1 MLYAS
6 YWEKVPTMRKCIFMS
21 TIPIPARLFMY
32 YAKAFART
40 LCLLMLIDLMQ
51 RYDPSIYIY
60 LYYGSTMCYY
70 VFPVTTKTTCMLLS
84 FFPSIAYP
92 KSTRFAGTTY
102 TLNKL
107 KCQRQHTFRGNYRH
121 WLNSC
126 LVPAVGG
133 LFQPGD
139 PGLRCSNTLILLI

>member
-1 MLYAS
+1 MVPIMLYAS

-51 RYDPSIYIY
+51 R
-60 LYYGSTMCYY
+60 Y

>member
-1 MLYAS
+1 MVPIMLYAS

-60 LYYGSTMCYY
+60 IYTMEVLC
-70 VFPVTTKTTCMLLS
+70 VTMYS
-84 FFPSIAYP
+84 P
-92 KSTRFAGTTY
+92 
-102 TLNKL
+102 
-107 KCQRQHTFRGNYRH
+107 
-121 WLNSC
+121 
-126 LVPAVGG
+126 
-133 LFQPGD
+133 
-139 PGLRCSNTLILLI
+139 